1 MNLLPILFLLVS
13 STLVLRSGDRIIADG
28 PVKEENG
35 VVTFRA
41 KGTLYSLP
49 AIEIDRIEDASANA
63 QTAEVAKTK
72 FKVSE
77 EDRKRLLAELEAN
90 HSGTVAPQQ
99 QRPEPLPPP
108 PTAAQQ
114 KGSEEDEWAWRR
126 EARAHEEAICRA
138 KEELELL
145 QTRAEELRRKILQL
159 TALGYKPSSFT
170 YDSIQLTN
178 TLDAIPRAELEVTR
192 AQRAFDEFRE
202 EARRRGI
209 MPGWLR

>member
-13 STLVLRSGDRIIADG
+13 STLVLRSGDRIVTEG
-28 PVKEENG
+28 PVKQENG

-49 AIEIDRIEDASANA
+49 AIEIDRIEDTNVAPPPP
-63 QTAEVAKTK
+63 AKTK
-72 FKVSE
+72 LKVSE

-90 HSGTVAPQQ
+90 HSGTAAPEQ
-99 QRPEPLPPP
+99 QRVEPLPPP
-108 PTAAQQ
+108 PTAEQT
-114 KGSEEDEWAWRR
+114 KGTEEDEWSWRR
-126 EARAHEEAICRA
+126 EAHAHEEAIRRA

-145 QTRAEELRRKILQL
+145 QTRADDYRRKILQL
-159 TALGYKPSSFT
+159 IALGFKPSSFT

-178 TLDAIPRAELEVTR
+178 ALDAIPRAELEVTR
-192 AQRAFDEFRE
+192 TQRAFDEFKE

-209 MPGWLR
+209 TPGWLR

>member
-13 STLVLRSGDRIIADG
+13 STLVLRTGDRIVTDG

-49 AIEIDRIEDASANA
+49 VIEVDRIEDTNANTQPA
-63 QTAEVAKTK
+63 AAKTK
-72 FKVSE
+72 LKVSE

-90 HSGTVAPQQ
+90 HSGTAAPVQ
-99 QRPEPLPPP
+99 QRVEPLPPP
-108 PTAAQQ
+108 PTAEEK
-114 KGSEEDEWAWRR
+114 KGTEEDEWAWRR
-126 EARAHEEAICRA
+126 EARTHEEAIRRA

-145 QTRAEELRRKILQL
+145 QTRADEYRRKILQL
-159 TALGYKPSSFT
+159 LALGYKPSSFT

-178 TLDAIPRAELEVTR
+178 ALDAIPRAELELTR
-192 AQRAFDEFRE
+192 AQRAFDEFKD

-209 MPGWLR
+209 TPGWLR

>member
-13 STLVLRSGDRIIADG
+13 STLVLRSGDRIITDG
-28 PVKEENG
+28 PVKQENG

-49 AIEIDRIEDASANA
+49 AIEIDRIEDTSNA
-63 QTAEVAKTK
+63 KAAETAKTK

-90 HSGTVAPQQ
+90 HSGTAAPVQ
-99 QRPEPLPPP
+99 QRVEPLPPP
-108 PTAAQQ
+108 PTAEEK
-114 KGSEEDEWAWRR
+114 KGTEEDEWAWRR
-126 EARAHEEAICRA
+126 DARAHEEAIRRA

-145 QTRAEELRRKILQL
+145 QTRADEYRRKILQL
-159 TALGYKPSSFT
+159 LALGYKPSSFT

-178 TLDAIPRAELEVTR
+178 ALDAIPRAELEVTR
-192 AQRAFDEFRE
+192 AQRAFDEFKD

-209 MPGWLR
+209 TPGWLR